1 MTAFPNVG
9 IANKWAKQVVL
20 GKIPACKWVKL
31 ACKRH
36 LDDLIKSK
44 NKDFPYKFEPKLA
57 EKKIA
62 FIELL
67 PHTKG
72 EWAMKRLS
80 ITLEPW
86 QKFGIGCTFG
96 WVRKKDGYRRFRESY
111 WEVPRKNGKSAI
123 AAGVALNM
131 FANDGEFGSE
141 VYAGAT
147 TEKQAWKFLNLHA

>member
-1 MTAFPNVG
+1 MTAFPNVD
-9 IANKWAKQVVL
+9 IANKWAKQVITD
-20 GKIPACKWVKL
+20 KIPACKLVKL
-31 ACKRH
+31 ACERH
-36 LDDLIKSK
+36 LNDLKNSK
-44 NKDFPYKFEPKLA
+44 NKDFPYKFDAKLA

-72 EWAMKRLS
+72 EWALKRLK

-86 QKFGIGCTFG
+86 QKFGIACTFG
-96 WVRKKDGYRRFRESY
+96 WVRKKDGFRRFRESY
-111 WEVPRKNGKSAI
+111 WEIPRKNGKSAI

-141 VYAGAT
+141 
-147 TEKQAWKFLNLHA
+147 LS